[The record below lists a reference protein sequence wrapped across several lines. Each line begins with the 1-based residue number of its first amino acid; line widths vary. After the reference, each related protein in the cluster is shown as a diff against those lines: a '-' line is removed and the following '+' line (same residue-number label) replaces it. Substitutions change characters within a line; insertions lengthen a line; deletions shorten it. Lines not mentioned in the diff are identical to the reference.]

1 MKNKIV
7 IAALLCLLL
16 LGLGGTALA
25 EEYCPVCNGPI
36 IYLDPDYEDETS
48 HIIVGDCIDCN
59 ELVITFKEHYG
70 GTATCTQKAVCSGCG
85 GEYGQPLGHSWQTN
99 NGTHSCTRS
108 GCTVSETCS
117 GTDDG
122 DCTTALN
129 CSTCGYTIN
138 SAQAAHDYTGA
149 PATCTTP
156 QTCARSG
163 CETILEAA
171 RGHTAVIDA
180 AVEPTCTQ
188 HGLTEGSHCAVCAL
202 ELVPQL
208 RVEAMGH
215 IEARRDA
222 VEPTCT
228 EAGYTAGVDCA
239 VCGDVLRAVE
249 TVPALGHWYGEWTP
263 NGDGTHSAP
272 CRREG
277 CGHTG
282 SAACAAARIPALTQ
296 DAGDVAF
303 CPVCG
308 AVSTG
313 ERLEL
318 VEGARACAVNGA
330 LPRGELVLRVGAL
343 ADGRRVMSVAMEY
356 AGALEQPLVEV
367 EISVPAEAC
376 ALWAPAP
383 LTQSCALA
391 EAWSLQLYAQDGALL
406 EIACAAGEAA
416 LTFRIDFT
424 PVEGEEN
431 APVRLCLLPSETI

>member
-1 MKNKIV
+1 MHDGVELLHLRLYDQLGAGGTRLHRRARDLHHAPNLRPHRLRNILE
-7 IAALLCLLL
+7 AAL
-16 LGLGGTALA
+16 G
-25 EEYCPVCNGPI
+25 
-36 IYLDPDYEDETS
+36 
-48 HIIVGDCIDCN
+48 
-59 ELVITFKEHYG
+59 
-70 GTATCTQKAVCSGCG
+70 
-85 GEYGQPLGHSWQTN
+85 
-99 NGTHSCTRS
+99 
-108 GCTVSETCS
+108 
-117 GTDDG
+117 
-122 DCTTALN
+122 
-129 CSTCGYTIN
+129 
-138 SAQAAHDYTGA
+138 HDYSGA
-149 PATCTTP
+149 PATCTTD
-156 QTCARSG
+156 QICARSG

-318 VEGARACAVNGA
+318 VEGARASAVNGA

-383 LTQSCALA
+383 LTQSGALA